1 MKASVLHLP
10 GYGFR
15 MKYPAND
22 ASDNLISIT
31 ADVSPNGAGLD
42 LGMLFFINGVPQQCV
57 DSAGNMEYISK
68 FYVDAGETVNKDL
81 SCAFNNV
88 MRSDEYVCRGAMMT
102 SPDTI
107 VTSKKSIVMGFL
119 QDIRGCGAAKIEC
132 SRNDVVDLEV
142 GDKYQY
148 TFEFKRI
155 FYVLILMI
163 LTMFGTS
170 CAKENTFINT
180 EYKDLEIHGDYII
193 NEIGTVG
200 NAYYYSYYSEDESRC
215 QICRFD
221 LISNELRE
229 IKAFDTKQLDRIVV
243 VENGYEKIFLDL
255 EEYVILH
262 NTKCYN
268 SDKYFVIEASAK
280 DMGRPVVVF
289 YDYTTEEFVIIEN
302 RKLIGRS
309 EGNEY
314 ILMQNHNPVNEKESE
329 CIYVF
334 SV

>member
-1 MKASVLHLP
+1 
-10 GYGFR
+10 

-31 ADVSPNGAGLD
+31 ADVSPN
-42 LGMLFFINGVPQQCV
+42 
-57 DSAGNMEYISK
+57 
-68 FYVDAGETVNKDL
+68 
-81 SCAFNNV
+81 
-88 MRSDEYVCRGAMMT
+88 
-102 SPDTI
+102 
-107 VTSKKSIVMGFL
+107 
-119 QDIRGCGAAKIEC
+119 GAAKIEC

-155 FYVLILMI
+155 FYALILMI

-215 QICRFD
+215 HICRFD

-255 EEYVILH
+255 EEYVIFH
-262 NTKCYN
+262 NKKCYN
-268 SDKYFVIEASAK
+268 SELNVLTELKLLDLPYMKGKFIMPTK
-280 DMGRPVVVF
+280 IIMDM
-289 YDYTTEEFVIIEN
+289 YQY
-302 RKLIGRS
+302 S
-309 EGNEY
+309 
-314 ILMQNHNPVNEKESE
+314 ILVQVR
-329 CIYVF
+329 
-334 SV
+334 